1 MPPKKKGVLRFE
13 QRLVLSQYML
23 GLFGAETFDELAEG
37 LKESEYEEWDEN
49 NVSRLH
55 HVLAARFFDLPEK
68 TGGPSVDDLLR
79 YDGNIVGHTLRISER
94 RDDRI
99 RWKYFQYLS
108 LLFAEVYLDRYF
120 RDPDTLLADLNAHV
134 RLFNE
139 GKAEADA
146 VPEYEPDDLRKL
158 AFWMATG
165 SGKTLLMHVNV
176 LQYLHY
182 LELHGRA
189 SELERIILLTP
200 NEGLSRQHRDELEK
214 SGFDAELFSRSG
226 ESLFT
231 SRRIQIL
238 EITKLREDTGVKTV
252 AVEAFEGNN
261 LVLVDEGHR
270 GTSKA
275 SDVVGDKGWKPMRDA
290 LCEGGFSFEYSATF
304 GQAMKAAGNKKLT
317 DEYAKCIL
325 FDYSYRYFY
334 GDGYGKDY
342 RVLNLEEGGDE
353 SFRHRYLVAALL
365 AFHQQQLLF
374 TGHEKEFRP
383 YGLERPLWMFVGS
396 SVTKK
401 PRQGDNTDV
410 VNILLFLARFVRER
424 EESIGI
430 LEHLVSTGRT
440 EFSFKG
446 RDLFADSFNYLVER
460 GLTAEALYDS
470 ILDGFFN
477 APGRALLH
485 AGVLKGAEGE
495 VSLRLGDNEPFG
507 VVNVGD
513 PAALRK
519 LLEEQEELV
528 VSEQSVSGSLF
539 NSLNAQESSVNLLVG
554 ARKFTEGWSSW
565 RVSSMGLMNV
575 GKNEGSQIIQLFG
588 RGVRLRGLNF
598 SLKRSSS
605 IPATRH
611 PRHVGIL
618 ETLNVFG
625 VSADY
630 MQQFKEHLEE
640 EGLPSND
647 DVEEIVLPVVNMLN
661 GKKLKTIR
669 LGKGGD
675 FKQNGPRPE
684 LDLPDSLGD
693 TAARKLTIRLDW
705 YPKISALGSR
715 NGTVSAVRDNSGKLE
730 ARHLAF
736 MDLDEVY
743 FDLVRHKEERGWHN
757 LTLSREKMGELL
769 ETPDWYELTIPTED
783 LAFTSGSLD
792 QRIRTWQEIATS
804 LLKAYCKKYY
814 DTRRAAFESAFLQYE
829 ELTEDDPNFLEE
841 YRFQVE
847 ASKKEYVRELQE
859 LKTAI
864 GDGKLESL
872 EWGALDIFSF
882 DQHLYRPLVHLKNKD
897 VAVKPVALNEGEQR
911 FVRDLRSFYDN
922 RPEFFDG
929 RELYLLRNMSR
940 GRGIGFFEAG
950 NFYPDFVLWLVVGE
964 HQNVAFVDPKGI
976 RNLIGP
982 VDPKV
987 RFYETVKEIERRLD
1001 DPSVSLSSFVIS
1013 NTRHAELAPFWGSKV
1028 ELEGHNVLFQEDG
1041 NTYVER
1047 ILHTMVDANADVNG
1061 LWQRYT
1067 RYEQGREPLLSMAY
1081 FCLSY
1086 FEDTVG
1092 TGASGKQRRKMAA
1105 EALGVEE
1112 KLLARLGELT
1122 STLGDAESARKK
1134 NTQSRDRALT
1144 EEERQW
1150 IEDTVQFLIRKTAE
1164 FSLKLQQEQLSGK

>member
-1 MPPKKKGVLRFE
+1 MPPRKKGTLRFE

-23 GLFGAETFDELAEG
+23 GLFGVVTFDELAEG
-37 LKESEYEEWDEN
+37 LKEPEYEEWDEN

-55 HVLAARFFDLPEK
+55 HVLAARFFDLPER

-79 YDGNIVGHTLRISER
+79 YDGNIVGHTLQISEK

-120 RDPDTLLADLNAHV
+120 RDPDALLDGLNEHV
-134 RLFNE
+134 NLFNE
-139 GKAEADA
+139 GKAEGDQ
-146 VPEYEPDDLRKL
+146 VPEYAPDDLRKL

-176 LQYLHY
+176 LQYRHY
-182 LELHGRA
+182 LELHDRTD
-189 SELERIILLTP
+189 ELDRIILLTP
-200 NEGLSRQHRDELEK
+200 NEGLSRQHREEFEK
-214 SGFDAELFSRSG
+214 SGFEAELFSRSG

-238 EITKLREDTGVKTV
+238 EITKLREDAGVKTV

-304 GQAMKAAGNKKLT
+304 GQAMKAAGNKKLA

-353 SFRHRYLVAALL
+353 TFRHRYLVAALL
-365 AFHQQQLLF
+365 SFHQQQLLYADR
-374 TGHEKEFRP
+374 EQEFRP

-396 SVTKK
+396 SVTKSPSK
-401 PRQGDNTDV
+401 DDRTDV
-410 VNILLFLARFVRER
+410 VNILLFLARFARER
-424 EESIGI
+424 EENVGI
-430 LEHLVSTGRT
+430 LERLVSSGRT
-440 EFSFKG
+440 EFSYKG
-446 RDLFADSFNYLVER
+446 RDLFADSFNYLMEQGVI
-460 GLTAEALYDS
+460 AEDLYES
-470 ILDGFFN
+470 ILSGFFN
-477 APGRALLH
+477 APGSAGARLH

-495 VSLRLGDNEPFG
+495 VSLRIGDNEPFG

-513 PAALRK
+513 PSALRK
-519 LLEEQEELV
+519 LLEDQEEIF
-528 VSEQSVSGSLF
+528 VSEQNVSGSLF
-539 NSLNAQESSVNLLVG
+539 DGLNTRESGVNLLVG

-588 RGVRLRGLNF
+588 RGVRLKGLDF
-598 SLKRSSS
+598 SLKRSSR
-605 IPATRH
+605 IPDTRH
-611 PRHVGIL
+611 PRHVGVL

-640 EGLPSND
+640 EGLPPND
-647 DVEEIVLPVVNMLN
+647 DVEEIVLPVINTLN
-661 GKKLKTIR
+661 GKRLKTIR

-675 FKQNGPRPE
+675 FKQNGPHPE
-684 LDLPDSLGD
+684 LDLPVTLGEA
-693 TAARKLTIRLDW
+693 AARKLTVKLDW

-715 NGTVSAVRDNSGKLE
+715 NGTVSAVRDNTGKLE

-736 MDLDEVY
+736 VDLDEVY

-757 LTLSREKMGELL
+757 LTLSREKVDELL
-769 ETPDWYELTIPTED
+769 HNPAWYELTIPSED
-783 LAFTSGSLD
+783 LEFSTGSLG
-792 QRIRTWQEIATS
+792 QRMRTWQEIATA

-814 DTRRAAFESAFLQYE
+814 ETRRAEFESAFLQYQ

-847 ASKKEYVRELQE
+847 ASAEDYLRELRD

-864 GDGKLESL
+864 EDGRLEPL
-872 EWGALDIFSF
+872 EWGALDIFTF
-882 DQHLYRPLVHLKNKD
+882 DRHLYRPLVHLKNKD
-897 VAVKPVALNEGEQR
+897 VAVKPVALNDGEQQ
-911 FVRDLRSFYDN
+911 FVRDLKAYYEAQPGLF
-922 RPEFFDG
+922 EG

-940 GRGIGFFEAG
+940 GKGIGFFEAG
-950 NFYPDFVLWLVVGE
+950 NFYPDFILWLLDGD
-964 HQNVAFVDPKGI
+964 HQYVAFIDPKGI
-976 RNLIGP
+976 TRLRG
-982 VDPKV
+982 VEDPKIE
-987 RFYETVKEIERRLD
+987 FKNTIKEIEDRLA
-1001 DPSVSLSSFVIS
+1001 DPAVTLHSFIIS
-1013 NTRHAELAPFWGSKV
+1013 NTRYDEIEHWGMSKQD
-1028 ELEGHNVLFQEDG
+1028 LEDRHVLFQKEDKS
-1041 NTYVER
+1041 TYVEAMLDR
-1047 ILHTMVDANADVNG
+1047 ILRHD
-1061 LWQRYT
+1061 
-1067 RYEQGREPLLSMAY
+1067 
-1081 FCLSY
+1081 
-1086 FEDTVG
+1086 
-1092 TGASGKQRRKMAA
+1092 
-1105 EALGVEE
+1105 
-1112 KLLARLGELT
+1112 
-1122 STLGDAESARKK
+1122 
-1134 NTQSRDRALT
+1134 
-1144 EEERQW
+1144 
-1150 IEDTVQFLIRKTAE
+1150 
-1164 FSLKLQQEQLSGK
+1164 